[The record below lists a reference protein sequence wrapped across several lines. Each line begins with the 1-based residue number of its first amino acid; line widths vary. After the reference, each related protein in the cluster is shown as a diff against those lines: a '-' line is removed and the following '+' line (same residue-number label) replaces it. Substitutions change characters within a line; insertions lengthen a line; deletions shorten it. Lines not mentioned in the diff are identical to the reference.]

1 MGLAR
6 LIKWIGV
13 VALIIGAIGFL
24 LPGNFIYSPTF
35 DMYLTQYG
43 NALFPGIASSSSV
56 KMLIAKAP
64 AIGLAFVGFVMVF
77 WGFMRDLTES
87 PRTTGKKN
95 QDSKKSIQELL
106 ELQKKEEKKNKDTM
120 KSASELVDR
129 KKP

>member
-6 LIKWIGV
+6 FIKFVGL
-13 VALIIGAIGFL
+13 VALVAGIIGFL
-24 LPGNFIYSPTF
+24 LPGNFIYSPTV
-35 DMYLTQYG
+35 DMYLTLYG
-43 NALFPGIASSSSV
+43 NALFHGISSNSGV

-87 PRTTGKKN
+87 PSTTGKKN
-95 QDSKKSIQELL
+95 QGSKKSIQELV
-106 ELQKKEEKKNKDTM
+106 ELQKKEDTKNKDSM
-120 KSASELVDR
+120 KSVSELVDR

>member
-6 LIKWIGV
+6 FLKMIGLF
-13 VALIIGAIGFL
+13 ALIVGIIGFL
-24 LPGNFIYSPTF
+24 LPGNFIYSPTV
-35 DMYLTQYG
+35 DMYLTLYG
-43 NALFPGIASSSSV
+43 NALFHGISSHSGV

-64 AIGLAFVGFVMVF
+64 AIGLALVGFVLVF

-87 PRTTGKKN
+87 PSTTGKKN
-95 QDSKKSIQELL
+95 QDTKKSIQELL

>member
-6 LIKWIGV
+6 LIKMIGLF
-13 VALIIGAIGFL
+13 ALIVGIIGFL
-24 LPGNFIYSPTF
+24 LPGNFVYSPTV

-43 NALFPGIASSSSV
+43 NALFPGISSNSGV
-56 KMLIAKAP
+56 KMLITKAP
-64 AIGLAFVGFVMVF
+64 AIGLALVGFVLVF

-87 PRTTGKKN
+87 PSTTGKKN
-95 QDSKKSIQELL
+95 QDTKKSIQELM
-106 ELQKKEEKKNKDTM
+106 ELQKTEGKKKEDNM